1 MDDERVRQRVRAAD
15 AVGGNRDDGRP
26 LEHAEGGRPRR
37 QDQGEPRRDDG
48 QEAGGGPEP
57 EVEAE
62 HDEPERHRKEEPGDE
77 RPEEG
82 DEAETRA
89 AQPDEAVRQVPRQR
103 LDPLREEERQPGE
116 RTQREEERTLAVDP
130 EDDDRAG
137 QEEQE
142 RDRQRAGDVQPGHL
156 REPGKPDE
164 EEQEEREDVEEAL
177 DHDGAGRLRARPA
190 GEGVQRQDPG
200 GVAGTQRQD
209 VVEELADQES
219 LRRGP
224 QRGPR
229 VRGEEQLPTER
240 ADEEGEREQ
249 RERRHEPPVVAP
261 AKRLGELVELDV
273 PRGQVGEADGDDDR
287 EGRVAVPGAV
297 EAAHS
302 GHRRASDATQARL

>member
-1 MDDERVRQRVRAAD
+1 MDDERVRERVRSAD
-15 AVGGNRDDGRP
+15 AVGGDRDDGRP
-26 LEHAEGGRPRR
+26 LEHAEGRRPRR

-48 QEAGGGPEP
+48 QETGGGPEP
-57 EVEAE
+57 EVEAK

-190 GEGVQRQDPG
+190 PEGVQREDAS
-200 GVAGTQRQD
+200 GVAGSQR
-209 VVEELADQES
+209 
-219 LRRGP
+219 
-224 QRGPR
+224 
-229 VRGEEQLPTER
+229 
-240 ADEEGEREQ
+240 
-249 RERRHEPPVVAP
+249 
-261 AKRLGELVELDV
+261 
-273 PRGQVGEADGDDDR
+273 
-287 EGRVAVPGAV
+287 
-297 EAAHS
+297 
-302 GHRRASDATQARL
+302 